1 MFVDHIRIFA
11 KAGKGGGGAVSF
23 RREKYVPKGGPDGGD
38 GGRGGDVILVVDPNT
53 DNLRSFFF
61 DPKLVAENGK
71 PGSSARKT
79 GRSGRKVVGR
89 VPPGTLIYR
98 CSGESVQEA
107 VAMER
112 EGEEEREMLAD
123 LTDAGQEFVLCRGG
137 SGGRGNWSFRSATN
151 QVPREHEP
159 GEEGESGVFFL
170 ELRQIA
176 DVGLVGFPNAG
187 KSTLLGKL
195 SAAKPKVAAYPFT
208 TMQPKVG
215 VVEFPGF
222 RRCTVADIPGL
233 IEGAHENRGLGHE
246 FLRHIMRCRLLMFV
260 IDMAGFEGRDP
271 IADLE
276 VLRRE
281 VREYDKD
288 LAAYP
293 WLVAAN
299 KMDIEGA
306 EEKLAAFRARFP
318 KIEVFPISA
327 EQGTGLE
334 DLRRM
339 LDERYGRR
347 ADG

>member
-11 KAGKGGGGAVSF
+11 KAGDGGSGALSF

-38 GGRGGDVILVVDPNT
+38 GGRGGDVVLLVDPNT
-53 DNLRSFFF
+53 DNLRSFFY
-61 DPKLVAENGK
+61 DPKLVAEKAKAGA
-71 PGSSARKT
+71 GARKT

-89 VPPGTLIYR
+89 VPPGTLVYR
-98 CSGESVQEA
+98 CAGESVHEA
-107 VAMER
+107 AELER
-112 EGEEEREMLAD
+112 SGEAEPELLAD
-123 LTDAGQEFVLCRGG
+123 LTEAGEELVLCRGG
-137 SGGRGNWSFRSATN
+137 DGGRGNWSFRSATN
-151 QVPREHEP
+151 QVPREYEP
-159 GEEGESGVFFL
+159 GEEGERGVFFL
-170 ELRQIA
+170 ELRRIA

-233 IEGAHENRGLGHE
+233 IEGAHANRGLGHE
-246 FLRHIMRCRLLMFV
+246 FLRHIMRCRVLMFV
-260 IDMAGFEGRDP
+260 VDMAGFEGRDP

-276 VLRRE
+276 ILRRE
-281 VREYDKD
+281 VKEYDKD

-293 WLVAAN
+293 WVVAAN

-306 EEKLAAFRARFP
+306 EEKLTAFRLRFP
-318 KIEVFPISA
+318 KVEVFPISA
-327 EQGTGLE
+327 ERGDGLE
-334 DLRRM
+334 ELRAM
-339 LDERYGRR
+339 LDDRYGCK
-347 ADG
+347 GGH